1 MTVTSID
8 IDPNELKQA
17 KKLAGTTSNR
27 ETVDLALRTLIA
39 VRRQPAAVERIIGRR
54 FEQDQIDA
62 PTITPA
68 PSAEPRKSAPRPKR
82 TARDKS
88 TVAKNGTVRDKST
101 GQGKGVVRDKSS
113 GRVTS
118 GVRHQSSAR

>member
-8 IDPNELKQA
+8 IDPGELKQA
-17 KKLAGTTSNR
+17 KELAGTTSNR

-62 PTITPA
+62 PTIA
-68 PSAEPRKSAPRPKR
+68 PTAAPTKSR
-82 TARDKS
+82 
-88 TVAKNGTVRDKST
+88 VGKNGTVRDKST
-101 GQGKGVVRDKSS
+101 GQGRSVVRDKST
-113 GRVTS
+113 GRVTT
-118 GVRHQSSAR
+118 GVRHKSSAR

>member
-8 IDPNELKQA
+8 IDPDELKQA

-54 FEQDQIDA
+54 FAPDQIDA
-62 PTITPA
+62 PTIAPA
-68 PSAEPRKSAPRPKR
+68 VSTARPTSTTRTR
-82 TARDKS
+82 TAS
-88 TVAKNGTVRDKST
+88 
-101 GQGKGVVRDKSS
+101 
-113 GRVTS
+113 
-118 GVRHQSSAR
+118 